1 MSEIGLECKV
11 CVNRKIS
18 LTKYIC
24 QLKRLKFKKL
34 QGICD
39 VFVCNKKS
47 RTVKSE
53 KEINT
58 VIIYH
63 HTDIQMTCVLMLGG
77 MELLLL
83 LYLLSL

>member
-1 MSEIGLECKV
+1 MSEIGLEYKV

-58 VIIYH
+58 VI
-63 HTDIQMTCVLMLGG
+63 TTTQIQMTLVLMLGG

>member
-1 MSEIGLECKV
+1 MSEIGLEYKI
-11 CVNRKIS
+11 CVDRKIS

-34 QGICD
+34 EGICD

-47 RTVKSE
+47 RIMNSE

-58 VIIYH
+58 VI
-63 HTDIQMTCVLMLGG
+63 TTTQIQMTHVLMLRG
-77 MELLLL
+77 MELVLLV
-83 LYLLSL
+83 YLLSP